1 MGSKP
6 TRMATLRAMNMHN
19 PIVSPP
25 ISTTNGTTLK
35 PTVVFTTPPS
45 YADRF
50 SHLLTLKGHNPLW
63 CPTIVTESNPRT
75 LSALKLHLSPQS
87 VSQLSAV
94 AFPSRTAIA
103 AFSAAVSDLDKP
115 LLPPDGG
122 SFIVS
127 ALGRDAE
134 LIDQAFMN
142 QLCLNIDRIKLSV
155 PRIATPSGLVQSMGR
170 GCGRKVLCPVPFVV
184 GLEEPPVVPNFLQE
198 LEVSGWVP
206 IRVDAYETRWVG
218 SRSAEGMIR
227 KSKVGGVD
235 AVVFTSSGEVEG
247 LLKSLRSLG
256 WDWGMVRRRWP
267 SLVVAAHGP
276 VTAAGAEKLGV
287 DVDVVSSKF
296 SSFEGVVNAIDSR
309 LRGLD

>member
-1 MGSKP
+1 M
-6 TRMATLRAMNMHN
+6 
-19 PIVSPP
+19 
-25 ISTTNGTTLK
+25 
-35 PTVVFTTPPS
+35 
-45 YADRF
+45 
-50 SHLLTLKGHNPLW
+50 
-63 CPTIVTESNPRT
+63 
-75 LSALKLHLSPQS
+75 
-87 VSQLSAV
+87 
-94 AFPSRTAIA
+94 
-103 AFSAAVSDLDKP
+103 
-115 LLPPDGG
+115 
-122 SFIVS
+122 
-127 ALGRDAE
+127 
-134 LIDQAFMN
+134 
-142 QLCLNIDRIKLSV
+142 
-155 PRIATPSGLVQSMGR
+155 
-170 GCGRKVLCPVPFVV
+170 V